1 MVFGNMVTSTKYII
15 QEIMLAYID
24 FTIIEIGTLLAS
36 YSAVSS
42 FFMRGLFCC
51 ILKRNSSMYVY
62 SDAQFYHI
70 ISEED
75 GYD

>member
-1 MVFGNMVTSTKYII
+1 MVNSTKHII
-15 QEIMLAYID
+15 QEIMFAYID
-24 FTIIEIGTLLAS
+24 FTIIEIGMLIAS
-36 YSAVSS
+36 YFGVSS
-42 FFMRGLFCC
+42 FFMRDLFYC

-75 GYD
+75 GCD

>member
-1 MVFGNMVTSTKYII
+1 MVFGNMVTSTKHII
-15 QEIMLAYID
+15 QEIMFAYID
-24 FTIIEIGTLLAS
+24 FTIIEIGMLLAS
-36 YSAVSS
+36 YFAVSS

-75 GYD
+75 GCD

>member
-1 MVFGNMVTSTKYII
+1 MVFGNMVISTKHII

-24 FTIIEIGTLLAS
+24 FTIIEIGMLLAS
-36 YSAVSS
+36 YFAVSS
-42 FFMRGLFCC
+42 FFMRGLFCY

-75 GYD
+75 VSD

>member
-1 MVFGNMVTSTKYII
+1 MVFGNIVISTKHII

-24 FTIIEIGTLLAS
+24 FTIIEIGMLLAS
-36 YSAVSS
+36 YIAVSS
-42 FFMRGLFCC
+42 FFMRGLFCY
-51 ILKRNSSMYVY
+51 ILKGNSSMYVY

-75 GYD
+75 VSD